1 MVGNIGGACTDFYVN
16 QKLSL
21 RMDIPSARDTI
32 LSLFDRVR
40 RELPTM
46 ERFRRYNGEL
56 ALESR
61 DHESQYSWLALRKT
75 SIRSGWVNPESLAAA
90 YKLHRCILEVAPY
103 FLSIS
108 PLDVEHVELVFG
120 FDLEATGNR
129 NEIVLEALLE
139 NSPLAGLI
147 EGAEESALDV
157 QPFLG
162 FSLTSNCELQAF
174 VEIKTRTT
182 AREVAAGRFSE
193 NPISVYLTVRK
204 YGSMKTIDDLLATF
218 GMLAGHAERLA
229 EQRVISQVVMPIRK
243 MIQGR

>member
-1 MVGNIGGACTDFYVN
+1 MVEQLGAVCTDFYVN

-40 RELPTM
+40 RELPMM
-46 ERFRRYNGEL
+46 ERLRRYQGEL

-61 DHESQYSWLALRKT
+61 DHDSQYSWLALRKT
-75 SIRSGWVNPESLAAA
+75 SIRSGWVNPESLSTA

-120 FDLEATGNR
+120 FDLEAGKNR
-129 NEIVLEALLE
+129 NEIVLEALLG

-147 EGAEESALDV
+147 EGAEESVLDV
-157 QPFLG
+157 QPFIG

-174 VEIKTRTT
+174 VEVKTRTT
-182 AREVAAGRFSE
+182 AREVAAGRFSDS
-193 NPISVYLTVRK
+193 PISVYLTVRK
-204 YGSMKTIDDLLATF
+204 YGSMKTIEDLLATF

-229 EQRVISQVVMPIRK
+229 EQRVIPQVVLPIR
-243 MIQGR
+243 MASQGR